1 MAEVKKKRKRR
12 RRRTGRTL
20 AIVLACLAL
29 FFVLA
34 AVAAYMFLRY
44 TNSMHAGMFADR
56 SSAEM
61 QEIRRQRDEV
71 SPPEED
77 PLGEADWIDEEGN
90 AFRYRDDVLTV
101 LIMGI
106 DNMTDPSLWDP
117 GVVSNGGNA
126 DVLALIT
133 LETETNRLTILY
145 IPRDTVTDMIMLDAQ
160 GNYLD
165 TVTNNISASHS
176 YGDGGELS
184 CELTADAVSKLLYGI
199 PINRFAA
206 MDFESIPVMNQV
218 LDGLEITFPDDY
230 TKLNS
235 EFKQGATVRLT
246 DSQLEK
252 LIRYRDHSETDGAY
266 KRGLRDLKLV
276 LNAMFRQVKQQI
288 KEDPTS
294 ALRMFRELSPY
305 MTTNFSADE
314 VSYLAQQLNQ
324 LQFSGDAIVQIPGVV
339 THGEK
344 YVEFYPDADWLRD
357 YVVSNYCIKLN

>member
-1 MAEVKKKRKRR
+1 MAEGKKKRRKRR
-12 RRRTGRTL
+12 KRTGRTL
-20 AIVLACLAL
+20 AIVMASLAILL
-29 FFVLA
+29 VLA
-34 AVAAYMFLRY
+34 AVAAYGFLRY
-44 TNSMHAGMFADR
+44 TNTMRAGMFTDR
-56 SSAEM
+56 SSVEM
-61 QEIRRQRDEV
+61 QEIRRQRDTAKQD
-71 SPPEED
+71 EEE
-77 PLGEADWIDEEGN
+77 LLEEADWIDEEGN
-90 AFRYRDDVLTV
+90 AYRYRDDVLTI
-101 LIMGI
+101 LTMGI
-106 DNMTDPSLWDP
+106 DNMTDPDLWAP

-133 LETETNRLTILY
+133 LETETNRLSILY

-176 YGDGGELS
+176 YGDGGVLS

-199 PINRFAA
+199 PITRFAA

-218 LDGLEITFPDDY
+218 LGGLEITFPDDY
-230 TKLNS
+230 SKLNS
-235 EFKQGATVRLT
+235 AFQKGATVRLT

-276 LNAMFRQVKQQI
+276 LKAMFSQVKRQI
-288 KEDPTS
+288 KAEPTS
-294 ALRMFRELSPY
+294 ALRMFRELTPY

-314 VSYLAQQLNQ
+314 ISYLAQKVNDMD
-324 LQFSGDAIVQIPGVV
+324 FGDSTIVQIPGVV

-344 YVEFYPDADWLRD
+344 YVEFYPDAEWLRD
-357 YVVSNYCIKLN
+357 YVISNYCEKLN